1 MIAIMEVVG
10 DVMKASIHMFTPR
23 LMKLLQ
29 ILIDQDDF
37 VSVSSLAEQLSTSK
51 RTLFREIQGCNPMLA
66 PFSVQLVTKA
76 GHGILLEG
84 DDEAKSLLQTLIA
97 ELMRDTD
104 YVDMDQRRKRLI
116 AELLKNKSIVKLVQ
130 FAQLFQVSEATIS
143 NDLSVIEAWFKEYH
157 LHLYRKPGYGILLQG
172 EEENVRKAMTDFVHE
187 HMSDEQMSDFL
198 YRYDSPKDVRDY
210 FYQQSDSSILNLLNH
225 DILDKVMEVLR
236 DNPVSYVSNMAESS
250 LIGLIIHLTI
260 AIERLQ
266 NQEVIVM
273 DEQLLARL
281 IQDEDFEK
289 AKRLAEYIEDEFDL
303 LFPKD
308 EIAYI
313 LIHIKGAKLKDFGL
327 PQGVLSSQLQDVELR
342 RLIHQMIQRFE
353 EVSGY
358 VLSED
363 DDLMEGLLTHLRPTL
378 TRLSYQLKIRNPLL
392 QQIQEQYPEIYAH
405 SLASTVV
412 LEKELRRS
420 IPEDEIGYLALHF
433 GAAIERY
440 KQREKVQMNLVIGV
454 VCASGIGISSLL
466 SSRLR
471 TLFPEV
477 KEIIPLS
484 VDEVEHRVESIDV
497 LVSTIALKQFKDY
510 IYIHPLL
517 LPQDVDRIKQKLAQI
532 RSEKSTKVI
541 KKEKSTS
548 DVLHELAILNNH
560 LQTILSSLK
569 VQQLNETKDW
579 IKVVQ
584 EICQDMFSD
593 RQRADYLFDQIQ
605 RREAMGT
612 LWLDDLKLIILHT
625 KLSISDEPMIRYYIP
640 KQMIHNHLQ
649 QQADVILWMITPS
662 KYSKEANPLLS
673 LISSSTLDSDELRQ
687 AIVRK
692 DPSLI
697 KEITEQ
703 ILLDWFKKESVQR
716 LSAT

>member
-1 MIAIMEVVG
+1 MMLMNANIQ
-10 DVMKASIHMFTPR
+10 MFTPR

-29 ILIDQDDF
+29 ILVDQDDF

-51 RTLFREIQGCNPMLA
+51 RTLFREIQGCNSMLA
-66 PFSVQLVTKA
+66 PFSVQLVTKS

-84 DDEAKSLLQTLIA
+84 DSKAKSVLQTLIA
-97 ELMRDTD
+97 ESMKDTE
-104 YVDMDQRRKRLI
+104 YVDMDQRRKLLV
-116 AELLKNKSIVKLVQ
+116 AELLKNKSIAKLIQ
-130 FAQLFQVSEATIS
+130 FAQLFKVSEATIS
-143 NDLSVIEAWFKEYH
+143 NDLAAIESWFKDYQ
-157 LHLYRKPGYGILLQG
+157 LDLIRKPGYGILLVG
-172 EEENVRKAMTDFVHE
+172 DEENVRKAMTDFVHE

-198 YRYDSPKDVRDY
+198 YRYESSKDVRDY
-210 FYQQSDSSILNLLNH
+210 FNQQSDSSILNLLNH
-225 DILDKVMEVLR
+225 DILDKVMEVLK
-236 DNPVSYVSNMAESS
+236 DNPISYVSNMAESS
-250 LIGLIIHLTI
+250 LVGLIIHLTI

-273 DEQLLARL
+273 DEHLLTKL

-303 LFPKD
+303 TFPDD

-313 LIHIKGAKLKDFGL
+313 LIHIKGAKQKDLGL
-327 PQGVLSSQLQDVELR
+327 PKGILTSQLQDIALR
-342 RLIHQMIQRFE
+342 QLIHQMIVRFE
-353 EVSGY
+353 QESGY
-358 VLSED
+358 ALSED
-363 DDLMEGLLTHLRPTL
+363 NDLVEGLLTHLRPTL

-392 QQIQEQYPEIYAH
+392 QQIQEQYPKIYAH
-405 SLASTVV
+405 SMASTAV
-412 LEKELRRS
+412 LEKELNRD

-440 KQREKVQMNLVIGV
+440 KQKEKIQMNLVMGV

-484 VDEVEHRVESIDV
+484 VDEVELRIESIDI

-517 LPQDVDRIKQKLAQI
+517 LPQDVDRIKQRLAQV
-532 RSEKSTKVI
+532 RLSKSSKVV
-541 KKEKSTS
+541 KKEKSTAE
-548 DVLHELAILNNH
+548 VLHDLAVLNAH
-560 LQTILSSLK
+560 LQTILTSLK
-569 VQQLNETKDW
+569 VQEINESNNW
-579 IKVVQ
+579 HRMVQ
-584 EICQDMFSD
+584 EICKDMYPD
-593 RQRADYLFDQIQ
+593 VEQANYLYEQIQ

-612 LWLDDLKLIILHT
+612 LWLDDIKLIILHT
-625 KLSISDEPMIRYYIP
+625 KVSMSDEPRVRFYVPNKMI
-640 KQMIHNHLQ
+640 QNHLN
-649 QQADVILWMITPS
+649 QQANVVLCMVTPT

-673 LISSSTLDSDELRQ
+673 LISSSTLQSEELRA
-687 AIVRK
+687 AIVSQDK
-692 DPSLI
+692 QQM

-703 ILLDWFKKESVQR
+703 ILLDWFKNESVQR
-716 LSAT
+716 LSKT